1 MYVDYIYNFLE
12 ILDHR
17 KYDYR
22 EALDMF
28 EDFNNQLR
36 AINQT
41 LLNPQNKIDG
51 NDFKEVRNIMNKHRR

>member
-1 MYVDYIYNFLE
+1 
-12 ILDHR
+12 
-17 KYDYR
+17 
-22 EALDMF
+22 MF

-36 AINQT
+36 AINQK